1 MSDNDADVALN
12 KARWGHG
19 MQSKKHR
26 FGLSGKLVLAILA
39 VGAIPLV
46 ISLSVAYYRGS
57 SELRDVIG
65 ASFHALAE
73 GSAAKVDAEL
83 QRIITVDR
91 ILAQQ
96 AEDDSKVRAEL
107 LGNQPQ
113 GKNSSAAQ
121 FNWPPIVQTE
131 PVIDALKASWV
142 TGPEGGPDVTKTATS
157 SAKNTIAKVTGLD
170 LNNTTQQHLLHI
182 LTPIHDRNKNIPIGW
197 LHRDYDVKKLFDPII
212 YPIRFGGTGH
222 VMLISNAGAIISCP
236 ILVTGSRIE
245 DQTLLAL
252 VTHNQAGWTTAE
264 NDGHGRSV
272 FSIVGYAPLDGVN
285 SLLPSGESWHMFV
298 WQDSREIFAPAKSLL
313 IGVLLAGLLSLGL
326 LATLSYYA
334 SSHIV
339 KPIQRL
345 RHEASRIAGGDLSQ
359 PLAIHTDDEIEE
371 LAGEFDEMR
380 VQLRH
385 HIGALEDK
393 LEGRE
398 RHFRALTES
407 ANDAIIT
414 GAGAG
419 AGAGNIVGWNAAAE
433 RLFGYSEAEINGQSL
448 TVLMPERFRNL
459 HREGLARMVAG
470 GVPHIIG
477 KTVELAGLRKDGS
490 EFPLELSLSQWQAA
504 DGQFFTAIIRDITK
518 RKQAEETLRENQAEK
533 DRVTEQL
540 IQAEKVTAIGTM
552 VSGIGHEINNPLY
565 VILGRA
571 EAIRDEKDIS
581 ACNEYARNIIKHTKH
596 ISAIVKN
603 LSGYIRPTSQH
614 ELEEIDVHE
623 KLVEALEMVKLSQL
637 DDRIEIRQNFAPVP
651 RILAKPEEI
660 QQVFFNVIRN
670 GIQAMAGKNGIL
682 EITTSL
688 EDSQVCIHIQDT
700 GMGIRAEHLGK
711 IFDPFFTTKGP
722 DEGQGLGMYIVQK
735 IVNKYNGTI
744 ILESE
749 VGKGTTV
756 TIRFPA

>member
-1 MSDNDADVALN
+1 MAPVWHSTRHDSNMV
-12 KARWGHG
+12 

-39 VGAIPLV
+39 VGAIPLM

-57 SELRDVIG
+57 SELQDVIG
-65 ASFHALAE
+65 ANFHALAE

-83 QRIITVDR
+83 QRILTVDS

-96 AEDDSKVRAEL
+96 AVFDPEVRSYL
-107 LGNQPQ
+107 FTNQSW
-113 GKNSSAAQ
+113 GKNSSVVQ
-121 FNWPPIVQTE
+121 LDWPPITE
-131 PVIDALKASWV
+131 TESTIGALKASWV
-142 TGPEGGPDVTKTATS
+142 TGPEEGLDGAKTATFS
-157 SAKNTIAKVTGLD
+157 TENAVARVTGLY
-170 LNNTTQQHLLHI
+170 LNSATQQHLLHI
-182 LTPIHDRNKNIPIGW
+182 SAPIGGGKENLPIGW
-197 LHRDYDVKKLFDPII
+197 LHRDYDVKKLFDPLI

-236 ILVTGSRIE
+236 MLVTGSRIE
-245 DQTLLAL
+245 DQTLLAR
-252 VTHNQAGWTTAE
+252 VTNDHAGWIIAE
-264 NDGHGRSV
+264 NDGHGRRM
-272 FSIVGYAPLDGVN
+272 FSIIGYAPLAGVN
-285 SLLPSGESWHMFV
+285 SLLPPGETWHMFA

-313 IGVLLAGLLSLGL
+313 IGVLLVGLLSMGL
-326 LATLSYYA
+326 LVALGYYA
-334 SSHIV
+334 SGRIV

-345 RHEASRIAGGDLSQ
+345 RNEASRIAGGDLSQ
-359 PLAIHTDDEIEE
+359 RLAIHTGDEIEE

-393 LEGRE
+393 LTGRE

-419 AGAGNIVGWNAAAE
+419 VDAGNIVGWNAAAE
-433 RLFGYSEAEINGQSL
+433 RLFGYTETEINGQPL
-448 TVLMPERFRNL
+448 TVLMPERFRNQ
-459 HREGLARMVAG
+459 HREGLARVVAG

-490 EFPLELSLSQWQAA
+490 EFPLELSMSQWQAA

-518 RKQAEETLRENQAEK
+518 RKQAEEALRENQAEK

-540 IQAEKVTAIGTM
+540 IQAEKMTAIGTM

-565 VILGRA
+565 VIMGRA
-571 EAIRDEKDIS
+571 EAIRDERDIS
-581 ACNEYARNIIKHTKH
+581 ACNEYARDIIKHSKH

-603 LSGYIRPTSQH
+603 LSGYIRPASQH
-614 ELEEIDVHE
+614 ELEKIDVHE
-623 KLVEALEMVKLSQL
+623 RLAEALAMAKLSLL
-637 DDRIEIRQNFAPVP
+637 DDRIEVRQNFAPVP
-651 RILAKPEEI
+651 KIAAKQEEI
-660 QQVFFNVIRN
+660 QQVFFNVVRN
-670 GIQAMAGKNGIL
+670 GIQAMGGKKGVL
-682 EITTSL
+682 EVTTTL
-688 EDSQVCIHIQDT
+688 EDSQVCIRIRDT
-700 GMGIRAEHLGK
+700 GTGIRPEHLGK

-722 DEGQGLGMYIVQK
+722 DEGEGLGMYIVQK

-744 ILESE
+744 TLESE

>member
-1 MSDNDADVALN
+1 MAIQSN
-12 KARWGHG
+12 KR
-19 MQSKKHR
+19 R
-26 FGLSGKLVLAILA
+26 FGLAGKLVLAIMA

-57 SELRDVIG
+57 AELQDVIG
-65 ASFHALAE
+65 TSFHALAE

-107 LGNQPQ
+107 PGNQKR
-113 GKNSSAAQ
+113 GMNLSAAH
-121 FNWPPIVQTE
+121 FNWPLIVQTE

-142 TGPEGGPDVTKTATS
+142 TGPEGKPDVTNTAAS
-157 SAKNTIAKVTGLD
+157 SAENTIARVTGLH
-170 LNNTTQQHLLHI
+170 LNSTTQQHLLHI
-182 LTPIHDRNKNIPIGW
+182 STPIHDRSKNITIGW
-197 LHRDYDVKKLFDPII
+197 LHRDYDVRKLFDPII

-222 VMLISNAGAIISCP
+222 VMLISNTGTIISCP
-236 ILVTGSRIE
+236 MLAAGTRIQ
-245 DQTLLAL
+245 DQTLLAR
-252 VTHNQAGWTTAE
+252 VTRNQAGWTTAE

-272 FSIVGYAPLDGVN
+272 FSIAGYAPLPGVN
-285 SLLPSGESWHMFV
+285 ALLPPGESWHMFV

-313 IGVLLAGLLSLGL
+313 IGLLFAGLFSMGL
-326 LATLSYYA
+326 LVALGCYA
-334 SSHIV
+334 SSRIV
-339 KPIQRL
+339 KPIREL
-345 RHEASRIAGGDLSQ
+345 RNEARRIAGGDLSQ
-359 PLAIHTDDEIEE
+359 PLAIRTGDEIEE

-380 VQLRH
+380 IQLRH

-393 LEGRE
+393 LEGSE

-414 GAGAG
+414 CSGDG

-433 RLFGYSEAEINGQSL
+433 QMFGYSGAEINGQSL
-448 TVLMPERFRNL
+448 TVLMPDRFRNL
-459 HREGLARMVAG
+459 HKKGLERVVAG
-470 GVPHIIG
+470 GMQNIIG
-477 KTVELAGLRKDGS
+477 KTVELSGMRKDGS
-490 EFPLELSLSQWQAA
+490 EFPLELSLSRWQAA

-533 DRVTEQL
+533 DRVTEHL

-581 ACNEYARNIIKHTKH
+581 ACNEYARDIIKHAKH

-603 LSGYIRPTSQH
+603 ISGYTRPASQH
-614 ELEEIDVHE
+614 ELELIDVHE
-623 KLVEALEMVKLSQL
+623 KLTEALSMAKLSLL
-637 DDRIEIRQNFAPVP
+637 DDHVEIRQNFVPVP
-651 RILAKPEEI
+651 KITAKPEEI
-660 QQVFFNVIRN
+660 QQVFFNIIRN
-670 GIQAMAGKNGIL
+670 GIQAMTGRKGIL
-682 EITTSL
+682 EVTTAL
-688 EDSQVCIHIQDT
+688 EAGQVCIRIQDT

-711 IFDPFFTTKGP
+711 VFDPFFTTKGP
-722 DEGQGLGMYIVQK
+722 NEGEGLGMFIVQK

-744 ILESE
+744 TLESRF
-749 VGKGTTV
+749 GKGTTV
-756 TIRFPA
+756 IIRFPGV